1 MPLKEGA
8 RYYGLQLQNIVH
20 HLRKGAWW
28 QACDVAGHNR
38 KLREVSAALRVIFP
52 FHSGCAP
59 TCGVVVLTSEVNLS
73 IWNPPNIRL

>member
-38 KLREVSAALRVIFP
+38 EAERGKSCSPGHFSFSFVLRPHMWS
-52 FHSGCAP
+52 SG
-59 TCGVVVLTSEVNLS
+59 TH
-73 IWNPPNIRL
+73 I